1 MESFIGSLSAGEGR
15 ERGVRWSFVVLAGAV
30 AVVSTAS
37 ILIRLA
43 QAEGASSLTI
53 AAVRLG
59 LAAAILAPF
68 AWLKTRREILRLGQ
82 RELGLCLLSGLFLA
96 IHFWTWISSLEYTS
110 VASSAALVTTNPLW
124 VGLASA
130 VLMQERPALAAIAGI
145 ALTAA
150 GGVLIFAADSGGSG
164 TATNPLLGNTLAL
177 VGAISASGY
186 LLVGRALRARISL
199 TAYVWLAYTVA
210 AVLLGAAAAASGA
223 APAALSVPAWGFMA
237 LLAIGPQLVGH
248 TAFNWAVRR
257 LTATFVAI
265 AILGEPVGAALLA
278 WFFFGEGFTAV
289 QMTGFVLLLAGIFVA
304 AHGEEFRDAQNRKLR
319 SKQ

>member
-1 MESFIGSLSAGEGR
+1 MPPRWLSFI
-15 ERGVRWSFVVLAGAV
+15 VLAGGV

-43 QAEGASSLTI
+43 QAEGVSSLTI

-68 AWLKTRREILRLGQ
+68 ALLKARREIMRLGR
-82 RELGLCLLSGLFLA
+82 RELALCLLSGLFLA

-130 VLMQERPALAAIAGI
+130 VLLRERPAPAALAGI
-145 ALTAA
+145 ALTVA
-150 GGVLIFAADSGGSG
+150 GSVLIFAADSGGSER
-164 TATNPLLGNTLAL
+164 TATNPLLGNALAL
-177 VGAISASGY
+177 AGAVSASGY
-186 LLVGRALRARISL
+186 LLVGRALRARMSL
-199 TAYVWLAYTVA
+199 IAYVWLAYTVA
-210 AVLLGAAAAASGA
+210 AMFLGAAVAASGNSLA
-223 APAALSVPAWGFMA
+223 AASVPAWAFMA
-237 LLAIGPQLVGH
+237 LLAIGPQLLGH

-265 AILGEPVGAALLA
+265 AILGEPVGAAILA
-278 WFFFGEGFTAV
+278 WFFFEEGFTTL
-289 QMTGFVLLLAGIFVA
+289 QLIGFLLLLTGIFA
-304 AHGEEFRDAQNRKLR
+304 AARGEKFRET
-319 SKQ
+319 

>member
-1 MESFIGSLSAGEGR
+1 M
-15 ERGVRWSFVVLAGAV
+15 RWSFIVLAGAV

-68 AWLKTRREILRLGQ
+68 AWLRAGREIMRLGR

-96 IHFWTWISSLEYTS
+96 MHFWTWISSLEYTS

-130 VLMQERPALAAIAGI
+130 VLLREHPAPAALAGI
-145 ALTAA
+145 ALTVA
-150 GGVLIFAADSGGSG
+150 GSVLIFAADSGASEAA
-164 TATNPLLGNTLAL
+164 ATNPLLGNALAL
-177 VGAISASGY
+177 IGAISASGY
-186 LLVGRALRARISL
+186 LLVGRALRTRISL
-199 TAYVWLAYTVA
+199 TAYVWLAYAVA
-210 AVLLGAAAAASGA
+210 AMLLGAALAASCTSLLA
-223 APAALSVPAWGFMA
+223 LPAPAWGLMV

-278 WFFFGEGFTAV
+278 WFFFEEGFTAL
-289 QMTGFVLLLAGIFVA
+289 QLAGLVLLLAGIFVA
-304 AHGEEFRDAQNRKLR
+304 ARGEKFREAQR
-319 SKQ
+319 